1 MNAPRTTPHEPLVD
15 VVTTQ
20 HDDALVLHVS
30 GDIDLASAPTLS
42 RAIVTALDDRP
53 PTLVFDLTRVR
64 FLASVGLSLLIEAQS
79 SAHPATH
86 VVVVADGPV
95 TARPITITGVDEIV
109 PLYATLGEALTAA
122 SR

>member
-1 MNAPRTTPHEPLVD
+1 MNAPRTTRSEPLLD
-15 VVTTQ
+15 VVSAQ

-42 RAIVTALDDRP
+42 QAIVAALDDRP
-53 PTLVFDLTRVR
+53 PTLVFDLTGVR

-79 SAHPATH
+79 SAYPATH

-109 PLYATLGEALTAA
+109 PLYATLSEALAAA